1 MFGYLNKCEFIGR
14 LGADPEQRDTQ
25 KGGRVVNFRLVLSGS
40 WKDKKT
46 GECKERIEWIPVVIW
61 NPAIARIACD
71 FLKKGSHIYVSG
83 RMETRRWQ
91 DQNGNKCYTTEV
103 VLHQFDGNLQILDN
117 ENGEQNKQINQAEQ
131 MTRLTQYPWLRQ

>member
-1 MFGYLNKCEFIGR
+1 MFGYLNKCEFIGK
-14 LGADPEQRDTQ
+14 LGADPEWRDTQ
-25 KGGRVVNFRLVLSGS
+25 KGGRVVNFRLVLSDS

-46 GECKERIEWIPVVIW
+46 GERKERIEWISVVIW

-91 DQNGNKCYTTEV
+91 DQNGNNCYTTEV
-103 VLHQFDGNLQILDN
+103 VLHQFDGNLQILDSKN
-117 ENGEQNKQINQAEQ
+117 DEQNKQINQAEH
-131 MTRLTQYPWLRQ
+131 MTRVTQYQ